1 MRLINVFAC
10 LFTALV
16 IVETI
21 YVNSTFLYAIFLPH
35 LLSKALVMGAF
46 FFCLF
51 STLELVSWPLLKSI
65 DGKREK
71 R

>member
-1 MRLINVFAC
+1 MHLLNVF

-16 IVETI
+16 LVKTI
-21 YVNSTFLYAIFLPH
+21 HDNLPILCSIFLSY
-35 LLSKALVMGAF
+35 LLNLALVMGAF

-51 STLELVSWPLLKSI
+51 SILELTSWPLLKSV
-65 DGKREK
+65 DWKREK

>member
-1 MRLINVFAC
+1 MRLLNIFVF

-16 IVETI
+16 VVKTI
-21 YVNSTFLYAIFLPH
+21 HDNPPFLCSKFLLH
-35 LLSKALVMGAF
+35 LLNSALAMGAF

-51 STLELVSWPLLKSI
+51 SILELASWPVLKSV
-65 DGKREK
+65 DWKREK